1 MERHRLGLLA
11 KPGSPDMRYLGLVVI
26 GWTST
31 ACGSQTPTPGPLS
44 VMSPPAVGD
53 LLAPLLIRF
62 GDNHGHPVNLAT
74 DEAERLHRQANG
86 GAPADLFVEEE
97 PPWLDLLTHDG
108 HVAPDRICTIFVDPM
123 VFVTRT
129 NPVRPV
135 YRPEDISP
143 NMVLAVSRTL
153 IQQNPPD
160 DLDLLGRLGLGNHPN
175 RLMLAG
181 GDAVIE
187 AVLDRSADVGL
198 VWRTNALASTTSL
211 STSTALVNL
220 EPGPPHPLATR
231 AVRIGALGQPSFEA
245 QSLQHWLCTAEE
257 VSNHL
262 HTLGLERPSNPNEA
276 QREEGS
282 PGELPQMS
290 PPANGREN

>member
-1 MERHRLGLLA
+1 MERHRLGFLA
-11 KPGSPDMRYLGLVVI
+11 KPWIANMRFPSLVLI
-26 GWTST
+26 GWMNVG
-31 ACGSQTPTPGPLS
+31 CGKQTPTPATLS

-62 GDNHGHPVNLAT
+62 GDEHAQVVSLAT

-97 PPWLDLLTHDG
+97 PPWLDLLAHDG
-108 HVAPDRICTIFVDPM
+108 HVAPNQICTIFVDPL

-135 YRPEDISP
+135 YRPDDISP

-153 IQQNPPD
+153 TEENPAGDSEP
-160 DLDLLGRLGLGNHPN
+160 LGRLGLGHHPN

-198 VWRTNALASTTSL
+198 VWRTRALASTTSL
-211 STSTALVNL
+211 STSTALVNP

-231 AVRIGALGQPSFEA
+231 AVRIGALGQPSLDA
-245 QSLQHWLCTAEE
+245 QSLQQWLCTAGE
-257 VSNHL
+257 VSDHL
-262 HTLGLERPSNPNEA
+262 RTLGLERPSNPTEA
-276 QREEGS
+276 PGEEGS
-282 PGELPQMS
+282 REDLPDQGT
-290 PPANGREN
+290 PVNGPRN